1 MMNFGFGGFGL
12 IFMIL
17 FWVLIIA
24 GAVWLISRLFPQTTG
39 SSTPHSGG
47 GHIEA
52 SSLPEEILRRRYA
65 QGEITASEFEEM
77 RGHLRKA

>member
-39 SSTPHSGG
+39 SATPHSGG
-47 GHIEA
+47 GHIDPC
-52 SSLPEEILRRRYA
+52 SSPEEILKRRYA
-65 QGEITASEFEEM
+65 QGEISTTEFQEM
-77 RGHLRKA
+77 RQQLR